1 MQKEKDIR
9 EYSIEDI
16 INSKTLELRAS
27 MEDFKRRLGV
37 DEERRFGYTLEE
49 NKMGTVIITKDTTK
63 YPITMIGRYAGV
75 CWGAN
80 TSDNEK
86 NYKRGLDCIESE
98 HGRTWEFPDVYA
110 IIDGYSAKVL
120 REWYTHVGG
129 LPTRLQASTRYINY
143 SKGEG
148 FKYVTPPTI
157 ANDKDALAEWSLMMS
172 DINDMISKFINVY
185 NIPVEDA
192 TMALPIAYQSKMV
205 DKRNFR
211 NIVDMSF
218 QRTCTRAYWE
228 YRNQLMKDYLNALR
242 EYSEEWKTLIDM
254 TCKPK
259 CEKTGFCT
267 EKKTCGRKPRKDEN

>member
-1 MQKEKDIR
+1 
-9 EYSIEDI
+9 
-16 INSKTLELRAS
+16 
-27 MEDFKRRLGV
+27 
-37 DEERRFGYTLEE
+37 
-49 NKMGTVIITKDTTK
+49 MGTVIITKDTTK

-86 NYKRGLDCIESE
+86 NYKRGLDCIKSE

-211 NIVDMSF
+211 NVVDMSF

-259 CEKTGFCT
+259 CEKTGFCI
-267 EKKTCGRKPRKDEN
+267 EKKTCGRKPRKDEK